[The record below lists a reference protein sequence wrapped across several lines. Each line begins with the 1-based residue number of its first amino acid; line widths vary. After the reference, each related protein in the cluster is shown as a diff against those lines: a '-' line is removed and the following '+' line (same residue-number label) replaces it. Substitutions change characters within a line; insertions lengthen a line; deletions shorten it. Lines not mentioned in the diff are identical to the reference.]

1 MINHNNLI
9 VLLSSADFSGAYEET
24 QEGRRRR
31 LGPEESSGRRECQK
45 HPWGQNGQCQRHVI
59 ENASGLLK
67 ALNVSLKCFDQSTI
81 TSFEE
86 YNRTTNYFAGA

>member
-31 LGPEESSGRRECQK
+31 LGPEETSGRRECQK
-45 HPWGQNGQCQRHVI
+45 HPWGQHGQWQRHVI
-59 ENASGLLK
+59 ENASETVDGLLK
-67 ALNVSLKCFDQSTI
+67 ALNI
-81 TSFEE
+81 SFSKML
-86 YNRTTNYFAGA
+86 

>member
-1 MINHNNLI
+1 MINHDNLI

-31 LGPEESSGRRECQK
+31 LGPEETSGRRECQK

-59 ENASGLLK
+59 ENTSKRVGGLLK
-67 ALNVSLKCFDQSTI
+67 ALNI
-81 TSFEE
+81 SFSKML
-86 YNRTTNYFAGA
+86 